1 MRNLICKRVPVDEIW
16 SFCYTKAKNTPKE
29 PRHLMGVGDAYTWVA
44 IDADTKLVPSWLVGK
59 RDAETFQSL
68 DCDACVMAPCELG
81 ASKPKESRMS
91 STVEMLEAEA
101 LQLSS
106 GERARLVD
114 RLIASLD
121 VDPALEDA
129 WAAEVERRN
138 AQIESGAVTLLPGA
152 VTLAKL
158 KAGFR

>member
-1 MRNLICKRVPVDEIW
+1 
-16 SFCYTKAKNTPKE
+16 
-29 PRHLMGVGDAYTWVA
+29 
-44 IDADTKLVPSWLVGK
+44 
-59 RDAETFQSL
+59 
-68 DCDACVMAPCELG
+68 
-81 ASKPKESRMS
+81 MS

-121 VDPALEDA
+121 ADPALEDA

-152 VTLAKL
+152 ETLAKL